1 MSDTL
6 ITEACTDEEL
16 IALSHAGREG
26 AADLLLVRYKP
37 LVLKLSRT
45 RFLAGGDRDDLIQE
59 GMIGLYKAIRD
70 YDPARETKFMTFAAL
85 CIDRQILRAI
95 EASQREKNRALNDS
109 VLLGDGEIE
118 AGLSEAQ
125 ESPET
130 IVLLRERTDERLAR
144 LRDVLSRLE
153 KQVLALYLEGLDY
166 REIAERLGRTPKQT
180 DNALQ
185 RIRRKSQELS

>member
-70 YDPARETKFMTFAAL
+70 YDPERETKFMTFAAL

-125 ESPET
+125 ESPEN